1 MGPTVFTTV
10 CLVSGGEVVM
20 ETGGKTVSILPK
32 VWASHNLSC
41 SVHGSANPRV
51 QERRLPSPP
60 HSPSGSVRGE
70 AVVASSVQTGLL
82 TEAVWQVWAGTVV
95 NRTCNRRAFSRG
107 SVCFDSPLYQLHM
120 LSLVQL
126 SGDRDPQLWRKPVRI
141 CSKTS
146 EADVNVVCSWQ
157 DFRKAEVSRSMTPC
171 STPKHPQ
178 TVAKAFSTLFDLNV

>member
-20 ETGGKTVSILPK
+20 ETGGKTVSTRPK

-51 QERRLPSPP
+51 QERHLLPAPLRRGS
-60 HSPSGSVRGE
+60 SVRGE
-70 AVVASSVQTGLL
+70 AVVPSSVQTGLL

-95 NRTCNRRAFSRG
+95 NRTCNKRAFSRG
-107 SVCFDSPLYQLHM
+107 SACFDSPLYQLHM

-126 SGDRDPQLWRKPVRI
+126 SGDRDPQLWCKPARI

-146 EADVNVVCSWQ
+146 EAEVNVICSCQ
-157 DFRKAEVSRSMTPC
+157 DLRKAEVSRSMTPC
-171 STPKHPQ
+171 STPKCCQ
-178 TVAKAFSTLFDLNV
+178 SLDLNV